1 MRSDMFKV
9 QAHATRTLSWWHK
22 QKTKI
27 DFNPTYQRKGN
38 LWGDRDKAFL
48 IDSILNEFDLPKIYI
63 ADFTILNT
71 SLNTK
76 NLPYAVI
83 DGRQRLESIIQF
95 FDDELPLNPDF
106 VLFSNPFLKLGGM
119 RYSSLRS
126 KHPEVTEVL
135 EEFNLDVMS
144 VITDDPGKIK
154 DLFVRLNKSKALTGA
169 ELRNAMA
176 GVVPDLIR
184 NLADR
189 RFFKE
194 IVRFSTDRG
203 QDYNTA
209 AKFLLIEY
217 RGSLVDLKKKNLDQ
231 FVRDGATTS
240 DPDQYYD
247 AAYRAKEVV
256 EKMTSAFEKKDRL
269 LSSQGLLPVIYQLA
283 KLEISPPELRHFLLH
298 LDARRKEN
306 QRLVKTDAVSADAGL
321 LAFESNARNVTDQ
334 SALAAAFTFMK
345 NMAEQLVG
353 RAL

>member
-1 MRSDMFKV
+1 MFKV
-9 QAHATRTLSWWHK
+9 QSHATRTLSWWHK
-22 QKTKI
+22 QKSKI

-71 SLNTK
+71 ALNTK

-83 DGRQRLESIIQF
+83 DGRQRLESIFQF
-95 FDDELPLNPDF
+95 FDDELPLNSDF
-106 VLFSNPFLKLGGM
+106 VLFSNPGLSLGGL
-119 RYSSLRS
+119 RYSDLRS
-126 KHPEVTEVL
+126 KHPDISEVF

-144 VITDDPGKIK
+144 VITDDPEKIK

-189 RFFKE
+189 YFFRE

-217 RGSLVDLKKKNLDQ
+217 KGDFVDLKKKNLDQ
-231 FVRDGATTS
+231 FVKEGAHTS
-240 DPDQYYD
+240 DPEPYYD
-247 AAYRAKEVV
+247 AAYRAKEIV
-256 EKMTSAFEKKDRL
+256 EKLATGFERKDRL

-283 KLEISPPELRHFLLH
+283 KLDISASELRAFLFD
-298 LDARRKEN
+298 LDIRRREN
-306 QRLVKTDAVSADAGL
+306 QRLVKLDAEAANAGL
-321 LAFESNARNVTDQ
+321 LAFESNARNVNDQ
-334 SALAAAFTFMK
+334 RALGSAFVFLKAE
-345 NMAEQLVG
+345 AEQFLA
-353 RAL
+353 RKL

>member
-1 MRSDMFKV
+1 MFKV
-9 QAHATRTLSWWHK
+9 QSHATRTLSWWHK
-22 QKTKI
+22 QKNKI

-71 SLNTK
+71 DLNTK

-83 DGRQRLESIIQF
+83 DGRQRLESIFQF
-95 FDDELPLNPDF
+95 FDDELPLNANF
-106 VLFSNPFLKLGGM
+106 VLFRNPSLQLGCLK
-119 RYSSLRS
+119 YSSL
-126 KHPEVTEVL
+126 KKQHPEIAEIF

-144 VITDDPGKIK
+144 VITDDPEKIK

-169 ELRNAMA
+169 ELRNAME

-189 RFFKE
+189 TFFKE
-194 IVRFSTDRG
+194 TVRFSTDRG

-217 RGSLVDLKKKNLDQ
+217 RGDFVDLKKRNLDQ
-231 FVRDGATTS
+231 FVKDGANTT
-240 DPDQYYD
+240 DPDRYYD

-256 EKMTSAFEKKDRL
+256 EKLSAAFDKKDKL
-269 LSSQGLLPVIYQLA
+269 LASQGLLPIIYQLA
-283 KLEISPPELRHFLLH
+283 KLKINPTELRQFVEHMDLI
-298 LDARRKEN
+298 RKEN
-306 QRLVKTDAVSADAGL
+306 QRIAKSNPNNADTGL
-321 LAFESNARNVTDQ
+321 LAFESNLRNVNDQ
-334 SALAAAFTFMK
+334 GSLSAAYEFMRK
-345 NMAEQLVG
+345 KAEQFLGHPV
-353 RAL
+353 